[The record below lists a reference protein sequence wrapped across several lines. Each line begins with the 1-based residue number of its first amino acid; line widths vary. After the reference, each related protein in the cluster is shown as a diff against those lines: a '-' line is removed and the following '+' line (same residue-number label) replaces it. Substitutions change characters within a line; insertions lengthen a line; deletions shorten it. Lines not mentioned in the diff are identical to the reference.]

1 MHILIVDDEALARTR
16 LRTLLGDCAHGPHHI
31 QEAADGEQA
40 LQMLQAAQ
48 PASVQLVLL
57 DIHMPGHNG
66 LQLAAALTELP
77 NPPAIVFVTAHSSH
91 ALQAFE
97 LDAVDY
103 LTKPVRLER
112 LQQSLQKA
120 ERALSTRSVVDNG
133 PVLLIQERGGT
144 LRLPLSE
151 VRFLKAEQKYITVR
165 TVQRNYILDGA
176 LADLETRHGQHLL
189 RIHRNALVLRA
200 ALRGLEKYDDPQEG
214 EGWGLRLQGV
224 SELLPVSRRQL
235 AAVKTELK
243 DIGLT
248 QTRVLQQPAS

>member
-1 MHILIVDDEALARTR
+1 MHILIVDDEALARAR

-48 PASVQLVLL
+48 PAPVQLVLL

-66 LQLAAALTELP
+66 LRLAAALAELP

-120 ERALSTRSVVDNG
+120 ERALSTRSVVDSG

-151 VRFLKAEQKYITVR
+151 VRFLKAEQKYITAR
-165 TVQRNYILDGA
+165 TAQRTYVLDGA
-176 LADLETRHGQHLL
+176 LQDFEARHPAYFL
-189 RIHRNALVLRA
+189 RVHRNALVARHAVRA
-200 ALRGLEKYDDPQEG
+200 LEKYCDPEEG
-214 EGWGLRLQGV
+214 DGWAVRLHGLAEPV
-224 SELLPVSRRQL
+224 AVSRRQM
-235 AAVKTELK
+235 AAVREELA
-243 DIGLT
+243 
-248 QTRVLQQPAS
+248 R